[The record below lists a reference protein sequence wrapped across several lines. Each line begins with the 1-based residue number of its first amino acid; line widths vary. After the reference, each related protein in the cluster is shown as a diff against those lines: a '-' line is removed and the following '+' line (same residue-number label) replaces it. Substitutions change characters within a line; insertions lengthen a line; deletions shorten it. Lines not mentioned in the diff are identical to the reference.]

1 MELGDANEALRATD
15 GQVERLVDE
24 LRRERPLLEGPLLAC
39 ARCAAI
45 WRKDVAEEARRRPAC
60 PLCEGPLTA
69 VP

>member
-1 MELGDANEALRATD
+1 MELGDASEALRATD

-24 LRRERPLLEGPLLAC
+24 LRGERPRLEGPLLAC
-39 ARCAAI
+39 ARCAAV
-45 WRKDVAEEARRRPAC
+45 WRQDVAEEACRRPAC